1 MSVETRIQKLE
12 SSRPIDAVAEAAI
25 VMKQIE
31 RGCAGLP
38 DSQIDAKIA
47 AILKHVPDG
56 VLAIIANL
64 PTPETGDH
72 E

>member
-12 SSRPIDAVAEAAI
+12 SSRPIDAAALAAI

-47 AILKHVPDG
+47 ATLKHVPDG
-56 VLAIIANL
+56 VLEIIANL
-64 PTPETGDH
+64 PEGQTP
-72 E
+72 

>member
-1 MSVETRIQKLE
+1 MSIETRIQKLE

-38 DSQIDAKIA
+38 DSQMDAKIA

>member
-12 SSRPIDAVAEAAI
+12 SSRPIDAAALAAI
-25 VMKQIE
+25 VMKQIG

-38 DSQIDAKIA
+38 DSQMDEKIA
-47 AILKHVPDG
+47 TILKHVPDG